1 MVHHLPHVRVSP
13 VVNVLIDRVLA
24 APDHTVPYG
33 RFFWVV
39 LSQALRARLRRS
51 VPPPFTD
58 NGNHLNELLD
68 QILPRPEAEG
78 AREHRSPGF
87 TLGNYPIGGRSESGA
102 RIQQRHRA
110 VFLYSVRLRFCRPF
124 RAHRNKQH
132 TQGKPWAML
141 SCPFG
146 ARTVSLLVLEYMS

>member
-1 MVHHLPHVRVSP
+1 MIGLH
-13 VVNVLIDRVLA
+13 
-24 APDHTVPYG
+24 G
-33 RFFWVV
+33 
-39 LSQALRARLRRS
+39 
-51 VPPPFTD
+51 
-58 NGNHLNELLD
+58 NGNHLNELLE
-68 QILPRPEAEG
+68 IRAPKGLENIAEGSPWETIPLAGRPEG
-78 AREHRSPGF
+78 
-87 TLGNYPIGGRSESGA
+87 GA
-102 RIQQRHRA
+102 RIEQRHRP